1 LFWELNE
8 GQLESLLEIKVFG
21 RRKKLMKKI
30 EQIKK
35 EHNEEMDELKKL
47 EDEID
52 KGGLVELIKRA
63 STSIMVKNK

>member
-1 LFWELNE
+1 
-8 GQLESLLEIKVFG
+8 
-21 RRKKLMKKI
+21 MKKI

-63 STSIMVKNK
+63 STSIMVKNKWINLNQIHCAQHFLFINYIPNRI